1 VIVGCCNSAH
11 DIAQDYH
18 EHGYNVT
25 MVQRSTTCVISAESN
40 VAALAGR
47 YDETTPLSTEE
58 ADLLLFADPGA
69 VMKAKQ
75 IVTTAEH
82 AVRDAELLDGL
93 RAVGFGLDRGMSC
106 LYPSSFLAMFRVRRD
121 KGG

>member
-1 VIVGCCNSAH
+1 
-11 DIAQDYH
+11 
-18 EHGYNVT
+18 